1 MNTVALYER
10 MSELSATMAE
20 AARAN
25 DWDHLSNLELE
36 IRQIRDKLQM
46 LEPAEGPAI
55 PLSGTD
61 RQRKMELI
69 KQILQD
75 DREVRRHTEPW
86 MESVRAMLG
95 GNARGRAVRAAYNS
109 FATK

>member
-1 MNTVALYER
+1 MNTVTLYER
-10 MSELSATMAE
+10 MSELSAMMVN
-20 AARAN
+20 AARAT
-25 DWDHLSNLELE
+25 DWDRLSGLELE
-36 IRQIRDKLQM
+36 VRQIRDELQR
-46 LEPAEGPAI
+46 LEPAEGPAL

-95 GNARGRAVRAAYNS
+95 GNARGRAVRAAYNRL
-109 FATK
+109 